1 MAVMIAAVARHGERG
16 RGAPLRL
23 QCGPMR
29 LSAVGVLGLAALA
42 GVAYA
47 AFVALPRVSQTV
59 TFSIVGTTD
68 LHGNV
73 FGGNGRGGLELLGG
87 YLDNLHAA
95 RAADGGA
102 VVLIDAGDTYQ
113 AGIESDLSEGALV
126 VDAYNALG
134 YTAAVIGNHEFDF
147 GPVDD
152 AGAHQMLGTDSRG
165 ALQARAAQAKFPY
178 LAANL
183 LDETTGEPVHW
194 PNVRPSAL
202 LDIAGVKVGI
212 VGIMTIDALRATLA
226 TNVHGLRVAPLAPTV
241 AAEAA
246 KLRAA
251 GATVVIVGAHAG
263 GACADFTNPTDLS
276 SCDDEAE
283 IFRLVRSLPRG
294 LVDVIAA
301 GHTHQGLAQEV
312 EGVAIIQGYSHGR
325 AFGRVDLAIDRGT
338 GRVVHHRLFPPRDV
352 CARQDPATLGCDG
365 GDLPQALYE
374 GRGVTRSAAV
384 TAAMAP
390 ALARVRSL
398 QAQPLGVVL
407 DSPISRTGDL
417 ESALGNLF
425 ADALRAETGA
435 DIAFNNNLRGGLRA
449 DLPAGPLTFGNF
461 YDVFPF
467 DNRLLTVHVTGAALT
482 QSLIDEVRRGRR
494 GALGLSGVHARVSC
508 RDGRLDVELR
518 RPSGQPIRPDEE
530 LTVAALDM
538 LVQRGV
544 LATAANGAAIDV
556 PADAPVMRE
565 LVEDWLRHHDH
576 LAAAEFMGAARW
588 EYAEP
593 NPASCGTQ

>member
-1 MAVMIAAVARHGERG
+1 
-16 RGAPLRL
+16 
-23 QCGPMR
+23 MR

-42 GVAYA
+42 GVAFATY
-47 AFVALPRVSQTV
+47 VAVPRVSPTL

-73 FGGNGRGGLELLGG
+73 FGGDGRGGLELLGG

-95 RAADGGA
+95 RTADGGA

-113 AGIESDLSEGALV
+113 AGIESDLSEGAIV

-152 AGAHQMLGTDSRG
+152 AGAHQMLGTDPRG

-183 LDETTGEPVHW
+183 LDEATGEPVHW

-202 LDIAGVKVGI
+202 LDIAGVKVGV

-226 TNVHGLRVAPLAPTV
+226 TNVHGLRVAPLVPTV

-246 KLRAA
+246 KLRAV

-263 GACADFTNPTDLS
+263 GACAEFTNPTDLS

-283 IFRLVRSLPRG
+283 IFRLARTLPRG

-301 GHTHQGLAQEV
+301 GHTHQGLAHEV

-325 AFGRVDLAIDRGT
+325 AFGRVDVTIERRT
-338 GRVVHHRLFPPRDV
+338 GRVVQHRLFPPQDV
-352 CARQDPATLGCDG
+352 CARRDPATSSCEGAK
-365 GDLPQALYE
+365 LPLARYE
-374 GRGVTRSAAV
+374 DRVVTPSAAV

-390 ALARVRSL
+390 ALARVRAL

-425 ADALRAETGA
+425 AEALREQTGA

-449 DLPAGPLTFGNF
+449 DLPAGPLTFGSF

-467 DNRLLTVHVTGAALT
+467 DNRLLTVRVTGAALT

-494 GALGLSGVHARVSC
+494 GALGLSGVHARVRC
-508 RDGRLDVELR
+508 RDGEVDVELR

-530 LTVAALDM
+530 LTVAAIDM

-544 LATAANGAAIDV
+544 LAAAVNGAAIDV

-565 LVEDWLRHHDH
+565 LVEDWLRRRTH
-576 LAAAEFMGAARW
+576 LAPSEFLAAPRW

-593 NPASCGTQ
+593 NPASCGAQ

>member
-1 MAVMIAAVARHGERG
+1 
-16 RGAPLRL
+16 
-23 QCGPMR
+23 MR
-29 LSAVGVLGLAALA
+29 LSIVGVLGLAALA
-42 GVAYA
+42 GVAFA
-47 AFVALPRVSQTV
+47 AFVAVPRGSPTV

-68 LHGNV
+68 LHGNI
-73 FGGNGRGGLELLGG
+73 FGGDGRGGLELLGG

-102 VVLIDAGDTYQ
+102 VVLIDTGDTYQ
-113 AGIESDLSEGALV
+113 AGIESDLSEGAV
-126 VDAYNALG
+126 VIDAYNALG
-134 YTAAVIGNHEFDF
+134 YTAAAIGNHEFDF

-152 AGAHQMLGTDSRG
+152 AGAHQMLGTDPRG

-183 LDETTGEPVHW
+183 IDAATGEPVHW

-226 TNVHGLRVAPLAPTV
+226 TNVHDLRVAPLAPTV
-241 AAEAA
+241 AAEAT

-251 GATVVIVGAHAG
+251 GATLVIVGAHAG
-263 GACADFTNPTDLS
+263 GACAEFTNPADLS

-283 IFRLVRSLPRG
+283 IFRLARGLPRG

-301 GHTHQGLAQEV
+301 GHTHQGLAHEV

-325 AFGRVDLAIDRGT
+325 AFGRVDVTIDRGT
-338 GRVVHHRLFPPRDV
+338 GRVVQHRLFPPQDV
-352 CARQDPATLGCDG
+352 CARQESSTLTCTG
-365 GDLPQALYE
+365 GDLPQARYE
-374 GRGVTRSAAV
+374 GRGVMPSTAV
-384 TAAMAP
+384 AAAMAP
-390 ALARVRSL
+390 ALARVRTL

-425 ADALRAETGA
+425 ADALREQTGA

-449 DLPAGPLTFGNF
+449 DFPAGPLTFGSL
-461 YDVFPF
+461 YDAFPF
-467 DNRLLTVHVTGAALT
+467 DNRLLIVTVTGAALK
-482 QSLIDEVRRGRR
+482 QALVEEVRRGRR
-494 GALGLSGVHARVSC
+494 GALGLSGIHARVSC
-508 RDGRLDVELR
+508 DNGGIEVELR
-518 RPSGQPIRPDEE
+518 RASGQLIRDDEA
-530 LTVAALDM
+530 LTVAALDT

-544 LATAANGAAIDV
+544 LAPAVNGAAIDV

-565 LVEDWLRHHDH
+565 LVEDWLRRRDH
-576 LAAAEFMGAARW
+576 LSAAEFLAAARW

-593 NPASCGTQ
+593 NLAGCGTQ

>member
-1 MAVMIAAVARHGERG
+1 
-16 RGAPLRL
+16 
-23 QCGPMR
+23 MR
-29 LSAVGVLGLAALA
+29 RSAVLALGLAALA
-42 GVAYA
+42 GVAFA
-47 AFVALPRVSQTV
+47 AFVAVPRGSPTV

-68 LHGNV
+68 LHGNI
-73 FGGNGRGGLELLGG
+73 FGADGRGGLELLGG

-113 AGIESDLSEGALV
+113 AGIESDLSEGAVV

-134 YTAAVIGNHEFDF
+134 YTAAAIGNHEFDF
-147 GPVDD
+147 GPADD

-183 LDETTGEPVHW
+183 IDEATGEPVHW
-194 PNVRPSAL
+194 PNVRPSVL

-212 VGIMTIDALRATLA
+212 VGIMTIDALRATLSA
-226 TNVHGLRVAPLAPTV
+226 NVHGLRVAPLAPTV

-251 GATVVIVGAHAG
+251 GATLVIVGAHAG
-263 GACADFTNPTDLS
+263 GACAEFKNPTDLS

-301 GHTHQGLAQEV
+301 GHTHQGLAHEV

-325 AFGRVDLAIDRGT
+325 AFGRVDVTIDRGT
-338 GRVVHHRLFPPRDV
+338 GRVAQHRLFPPQDV
-352 CARQDPATLGCDG
+352 CARQDPATLACNG
-365 GDLPQALYE
+365 GDLRQAVYE
-374 GRGVTRSAAV
+374 GRGVTPSTAV
-384 TAAMAP
+384 AAAMAP

-407 DSPISRTGDL
+407 DSPIGRSGDL

-425 ADALRAETGA
+425 ADALREQTGA
-435 DIAFNNNLRGGLRA
+435 DIALNNNLRGGLRA
-449 DLPAGPLTFGNF
+449 DFPAGPLTFGSF
-461 YDVFPF
+461 YDTFPF
-467 DNRLLTVHVTGAALT
+467 DNRLLTVRVTGASLA

-518 RPSGQPIRPDEE
+518 RPSGQPIRADEE
-530 LTVAALDM
+530 LTVAALDT

-544 LATAANGAAIDV
+544 LAPAVDSATAIDV

-565 LVEDWLRHHDH
+565 LVEGWLRRRGR
-576 LAAAEFMGAARW
+576 LAAAEFLTPARW

-593 NPASCGTQ
+593 NPATCGTR

>member
-1 MAVMIAAVARHGERG
+1 MAVMIAAADWRGERG
-16 RGAPLRL
+16 RRAPLRL
-23 QCGPMR
+23 QCVAMR
-29 LSAVGVLGLAALA
+29 LSVVGVLGLAALA
-42 GVAYA
+42 GVAFA
-47 AFVALPRVSQTV
+47 AFVGVPRGSSTV

-68 LHGNV
+68 LHGNI
-73 FGGNGRGGLELLGG
+73 FGGEGRGGLELLGG

-113 AGIESDLSEGALV
+113 AGIESDLSEGAVV

-134 YTAAVIGNHEFDF
+134 YTAAAIGNHEFDF

-152 AGAHQMLGTDSRG
+152 TGAHQMLGTDSRG

-183 LDETTGEPVHW
+183 IDAATDEPVRW

-212 VGIMTIDALRATLA
+212 VGVMTNDALRATLA
-226 TNVHGLRVAPLAPTV
+226 TNVHGLRIAPLAPTV

-263 GACADFTNPTDLS
+263 GACAEFTNPIDLS

-283 IFRLVRSLPRG
+283 IFRLVRALPRG

-301 GHTHQGLAQEV
+301 GHTHQGLGHEV

-325 AFGRVDLAIDRGT
+325 AFARVDVTIDRST
-338 GRVVHHRLFPPRDV
+338 GRVVQHRLFPPQDV
-352 CARQDPATLGCDG
+352 CARQDPATLACTGA
-365 GDLPQALYE
+365 DLLQARYE
-374 GRGVTRSAAV
+374 GRGVTPSTSVA
-384 TAAMAP
+384 AAMAP

-407 DSPISRTGDL
+407 DSPISRIGDL

-435 DIAFNNNLRGGLRA
+435 DIAVNNNLRGGLRA
-449 DLPAGPLTFGNF
+449 DLPAGPLTFGSF

-467 DNRLLTVHVTGAALT
+467 DNRLLTVRVTGAALA

-494 GALGLSGVHARVSC
+494 GTLGLSGVHVRVSC
-508 RDGRLDVELR
+508 RKGRLDVELR
-518 RPSGQPIRPDEE
+518 RANGQPIGADEE
-530 LTVAALDM
+530 LTVAALDT
-538 LVQRGV
+538 LVQRGI
-544 LATAANGAAIDV
+544 LAPAVNGAAIDV

-565 LVEDWLRHHDH
+565 LVEDWLRRQGH
-576 LAAAEFMGAARW
+576 LDAAEFQAARW

-593 NPASCGTQ
+593 DPASCGTQ

>member
-1 MAVMIAAVARHGERG
+1 MRRTAALA
-16 RGAPLRL
+16 
-23 QCGPMR
+23 
-29 LSAVGVLGLAALA
+29 LGLAALA
-42 GVAYA
+42 GVALA
-47 AFVALPRVSQTV
+47 AFVAVPRGSPTV

-113 AGIESDLSEGALV
+113 AGIESDLSEGAIV

-134 YTAAVIGNHEFDF
+134 YAAAVIGNHEFDF

-152 AGAHQMLGTDSRG
+152 EGAHQMLGTDPRG
-165 ALQARAAQAKFPY
+165 AIQARAAQAKFPY

-183 LDETTGEPVHW
+183 IDETTGEPVHW

-202 LDIAGVKVGI
+202 LDIAGIKVGI
-212 VGIMTIDALRATLA
+212 VGIMTIDALRATLL

-251 GATVVIVGAHAG
+251 GATLVIVGAHAG
-263 GACADFTNPTDLS
+263 GACAEFTNPTDLS

-283 IFRLVRSLPRG
+283 IFRLARSLPRG

-301 GHTHQGLAQEV
+301 GHTHQGLAHEV
-312 EGVAIIQGYSHGR
+312 EGVAIVQGYSHGR
-325 AFGRVDLAIDRGT
+325 AFGRVDVTIDRAS
-338 GRVVHHRLFPPRDV
+338 GRVVQHQLFPPQEV
-352 CARQDPATLGCDG
+352 CTRQDPTGLACDG
-365 GDLPQALYE
+365 SHPTPARYE
-374 GRGVTRSAAV
+374 GRAVMASSAV
-384 TAAMAP
+384 KAAMAP
-390 ALARVRSL
+390 ALARVRAL

-407 DSPISRTGDL
+407 DSPIGRTGDL

-435 DIAFNNNLRGGLRA
+435 DVAFNNNLRGGLRA
-449 DLPAGPLTFGNF
+449 DLPAGPLTFGRF

-467 DNRLLTVHVTGAALT
+467 DNRLLVVRVTGEALA
-482 QSLIDEVRRGRR
+482 QSLADEVRRGRP
-494 GALGLSGVHARVSC
+494 GALALSGVHARASC
-508 RDGRLDVELR
+508 HDGRLEVELR

-530 LTVAALDM
+530 LTVAALDT
-538 LVQRGV
+538 LVQRGT
-544 LATAANGAAIDV
+544 LAPGVNGAAIDV

-565 LVEDWLRHHDH
+565 LVEHWLRHRDH
-576 LAAAEFMGAARW
+576 LAAGEFTATARW
-588 EYAEP
+588 EYGEQD
-593 NPASCGTQ
+593 PATCGTE

>member
-1 MAVMIAAVARHGERG
+1 MAVIIAAAVRDSERG
-16 RGAPLRL
+16 RDSELRL
-23 QCGPMR
+23 QCRPMR
-29 LSAVGVLGLAALA
+29 LSIVGLLGLAALA
-42 GVAYA
+42 GVAFA
-47 AFVALPRVSQTV
+47 AFVAVPRGSVSV
-59 TFSIVGTTD
+59 TLSIVGTTD

-73 FGGNGRGGLELLGG
+73 FGSDGHGGLELLGG

-102 VVLIDAGDTYQ
+102 VVLIDAGLIRVT
-113 AGIESDLSEGALV
+113 GIESDLSEGAIV

-183 LDETTGEPVHW
+183 IDETTGEPVHW

-226 TNVHGLRVAPLAPTV
+226 TNVHGLRVAPLAPAV
-241 AAEAA
+241 ATEAA

-251 GATVVIVGAHAG
+251 GATLVIVGAHAG
-263 GACADFTNPTDLS
+263 GACAEFANPTDLS

-283 IFRLVRSLPRG
+283 IFRLARSLPRG

-301 GHTHQGLAQEV
+301 GHTHQGLAHEV

-325 AFGRVDLAIDRGT
+325 AFGRVDVTIDRGT
-338 GRVVHHRLFPPRDV
+338 GRVAQHHLFAPQDV
-352 CARQDPATLGCDG
+352 CARQDPATSACTV
-365 GDLPQALYE
+365 GDLTQVRYE
-374 GRGVTRSAAV
+374 GRAVTPSAAV
-384 TAAMAP
+384 ATAMAP

-398 QAQPLGVVL
+398 QAQSLGVVV

-425 ADALRAETGA
+425 ADALRAETSA

-449 DLPAGPLTFGNF
+449 GLPAGPLTFGSL

-467 DNRLLTVHVTGAALT
+467 DNRLLTVRVTGAALAL
-482 QSLIDEVRRGRR
+482 SLADEVRRDRR
-494 GALGLSGVHARVSC
+494 GALALSGVHARVSC
-508 RDGRLDVELR
+508 KDGTLDVELR
-518 RPSGQPIRPDEE
+518 RPNGQPIRADEE
-530 LTVAALDM
+530 LTVAALDT
-538 LVQRGV
+538 LVQRGI
-544 LATAANGAAIDV
+544 LAPAVNGAAIDV

-565 LVEDWLRHHDH
+565 LVEDWLRRQGH
-576 LAAAEFMGAARW
+576 LAAADFQIARW

>member
-1 MAVMIAAVARHGERG
+1 M
-16 RGAPLRL
+16 
-23 QCGPMR
+23 
-29 LSAVGVLGLAALA
+29 AALA
-42 GVAYA
+42 GAALA
-47 AFVALPRVSQTV
+47 AFVAVPRASPTI

-102 VVLIDAGDTYQ
+102 VLLIDAGDTYQ
-113 AGIESDLSEGALV
+113 AGIESDLSEGAIV

-134 YTAAVIGNHEFDF
+134 YTAAAIGNHEFDF

-152 AGAHQMLGTDSRG
+152 AGAHQMLGTDPRG

-183 LDETTGEPVHW
+183 IDESTGEPVHW

-202 LDIAGVKVGI
+202 LDIAGIKVGI
-212 VGIMTIDALRATLA
+212 VGIMTIEALRATLS

-251 GATVVIVGAHAG
+251 GATLVIVGAHAG
-263 GACADFTNPTDLS
+263 GACGEFTNPTDLS

-283 IFRLVRSLPRG
+283 IFRLARSLPQG

-301 GHTHQGLAQEV
+301 GHTHQGLAHEV
-312 EGVAIIQGYSHGR
+312 EGIAIIQGYSHGR
-325 AFGRVDLAIDRGT
+325 AFGRVDVTIDRGT
-338 GRVVHHRLFPPRDV
+338 GRVVQHQLFPPQDV
-352 CARQDPATLGCDG
+352 CARQDSTTLACDG
-365 GDLPQALYE
+365 GDLSQAHYE
-374 GRGVTRSAAV
+374 GRAVTPSAAV
-384 TAAMAP
+384 AAAMAP
-390 ALARVRSL
+390 ALARVHSL

-425 ADALRAETGA
+425 ADALRTETGA

-449 DLPAGPLTFGNF
+449 DLPVGPLTFGSF

-467 DNRLLTVHVTGAALT
+467 DNRLLTVRVTGGALA
-482 QSLIDEVRRGRR
+482 QSLADEVRRGRR
-494 GALGLSGVHARVSC
+494 GALALSGVHARVSC
-508 RDGRLDVELR
+508 KDGRLDVELR
-518 RPSGQPIRPDEE
+518 RPSGEPIHPGEE
-530 LTVAALDM
+530 LTVAALDT
-538 LVQRGV
+538 LVQRGT
-544 LATAANGAAIDV
+544 LAPAVNGATIDV

-565 LVEDWLRHHDH
+565 LVENWLRHRTH
-576 LAAAEFMGAARW
+576 LAADEFMTARW

-593 NPASCGTQ
+593 DPARCGTQ

>member
-1 MAVMIAAVARHGERG
+1 MGVMIAAAVRHGERS
-16 RGAPLRL
+16 RGVPLRL

-29 LSAVGVLGLAALA
+29 RSAVGVLGLAALA
-42 GVAYA
+42 GVAFA
-47 AFVALPRVSQTV
+47 AFVAVPRGSPTV

-73 FGGNGRGGLELLGG
+73 FGGDGRGGLELLGG

-102 VVLIDAGDTYQ
+102 VLLIDAGDTYQ
-113 AGIESDLSEGALV
+113 AGIESDLSEGAIV

-152 AGAHQMLGTDSRG
+152 AGAHQLLGTDSRG

-183 LDETTGEPVHW
+183 IDEVTGEPVHW

-202 LDIAGVKVGI
+202 LDVAGVKVGV

-263 GACADFTNPTDLS
+263 GACAEFTNPTDLS

-283 IFRLVRSLPRG
+283 IFRLARSLPRG

-301 GHTHQGLAQEV
+301 GHTHQGLAHEV

-325 AFGRVDLAIDRGT
+325 AFGRVDVTIERRT
-338 GRVVHHRLFPPRDV
+338 GRVVQHRLFPPQDV
-352 CARQDPATLGCDG
+352 CARRAPATSSCEGANA
-365 GDLPQALYE
+365 PSAWYE
-374 GRGVTRSAAV
+374 DRIVTPSAAV

-390 ALARVRSL
+390 ALARVRAM

-435 DIAFNNNLRGGLRA
+435 DIALNNNLRGGLRA
-449 DLPAGPLTFGNF
+449 DLPAGPLTFGSF

-467 DNRLLTVHVTGAALT
+467 DNRLLTVRVNGGALA
-482 QSLIDEVRRGRR
+482 QSLLDEVRRGRR
-494 GALGLSGVHARVSC
+494 GALGLSGVRARVSC
-508 RDGRLDVELR
+508 RDGKLDIELR
-518 RPSGQPIRPDEE
+518 RPGGQPIRADEE
-530 LTVAALDM
+530 LTVAALDT
-538 LVQRGV
+538 LVQRGT
-544 LATAANGAAIDV
+544 LAPAVNGAAMDV

-565 LVEDWLRHHDH
+565 LVEDWLRRREH
-576 LAAAEFMGAARW
+576 LAPSEFLAAARW
-588 EYAEP
+588 EYAEA
-593 NPASCGTQ
+593 NPASCGAQ

>member
-1 MAVMIAAVARHGERG
+1 
-16 RGAPLRL
+16 
-23 QCGPMR
+23 
-29 LSAVGVLGLAALA
+29 VLGLAALA
-42 GVAYA
+42 GVAFA
-47 AFVALPRVSQTV
+47 AFVAVPRGSPTV

-73 FGGNGRGGLELLGG
+73 FGGDGRGGLELLGG

-102 VVLIDAGDTYQ
+102 VLLIDAGDTYQ
-113 AGIESDLSEGALV
+113 AGIESDLSEGAIV

-152 AGAHQMLGTDSRG
+152 AGAHQLLGTDSRG

-183 LDETTGEPVHW
+183 IDEVTGEPVHW

-202 LDIAGVKVGI
+202 LDVAGVKVGV

-263 GACADFTNPTDLS
+263 GACAEFTNPTDLS

-283 IFRLVRSLPRG
+283 IFRLARSLPRG

-301 GHTHQGLAQEV
+301 GHTHQGLAHEV

-325 AFGRVDLAIDRGT
+325 AFGRVDVTIERRT
-338 GRVVHHRLFPPRDV
+338 GRVVQHRLFPPQDV
-352 CARQDPATLGCDG
+352 CARRAPATSSCEGANA
-365 GDLPQALYE
+365 PSAWYE
-374 GRGVTRSAAV
+374 DRIVTPSAAV

-390 ALARVRSL
+390 ALARVRAM

-435 DIAFNNNLRGGLRA
+435 DIALNNNLRGGLRA
-449 DLPAGPLTFGNF
+449 DLPAGPLTFGSF

-467 DNRLLTVHVTGAALT
+467 DNRLLTVRVNGGALA
-482 QSLIDEVRRGRR
+482 QSLLDEVRRGRR
-494 GALGLSGVHARVSC
+494 GALGLSGVRARVSC
-508 RDGRLDVELR
+508 RDGKLDIELR
-518 RPSGQPIRPDEE
+518 RPGGQPIRVDEE
-530 LTVAALDM
+530 LTVAALDT
-538 LVQRGV
+538 LVQRGT
-544 LATAANGAAIDV
+544 LAPAVNGAAMDV

-565 LVEDWLRHHDH
+565 LVEDWLRRREH
-576 LAAAEFMGAARW
+576 LAPSEFLAAARW
-588 EYAEP
+588 EYAEA
-593 NPASCGTQ
+593 NPASCGAQ

>member
-1 MAVMIAAVARHGERG
+1 
-16 RGAPLRL
+16 
-23 QCGPMR
+23 MR
-29 LSAVGVLGLAALA
+29 RSVILALGLVALA
-42 GVAYA
+42 GVAFA
-47 AFVALPRVSQTV
+47 TFVAVPRGSSTV

-68 LHGNV
+68 LHGNIY
-73 FGGNGRGGLELLGG
+73 GGDGHGGLELLGG

-95 RAADGGA
+95 RVADGGA

-113 AGIESDLSEGALV
+113 AGIESDLSEGAVV

-152 AGAHQMLGTDSRG
+152 AGAHQRLGTDARG
-165 ALQARAAQAKFPY
+165 AIQARAAQAKFPY

-183 LDETTGEPVHW
+183 IDETTGEPVHW

-212 VGIMTIDALRATLA
+212 VGIMTIDALRATLS
-226 TNVHGLRVAPLAPTV
+226 TNVHGLRVAPLAATV

-251 GATVVIVGAHAG
+251 GATLVIVGAHAG
-263 GACADFTNPTDLS
+263 GACAEFTNPTDLS
-276 SCDDEAE
+276 SCDDDAE
-283 IFRLVRSLPRG
+283 IFRLARSLPRG

-301 GHTHQGLAQEV
+301 GHTHQGLAHEV
-312 EGVAIIQGYSHGR
+312 EGVAIIQSYSHGR
-325 AFGRVDLAIDRGT
+325 AFGRVDVTIDRGT
-338 GRVVHHRLFPPRDV
+338 GRAAGHRLFPPQEV
-352 CARQDPATLGCDG
+352 CARQRAATSACGG
-365 GDLPQALYE
+365 GDSPLERYE
-374 GRGVTRSAAV
+374 GRNVTPSAAV

-390 ALARVRSL
+390 ALARVRTL
-398 QAQPLGVVL
+398 QAQPLGVVI
-407 DSPISRTGDL
+407 DSPISRTGDP

-425 ADALRAETGA
+425 ADALREQTGA

-449 DLPAGPLTFGNF
+449 DLPAGPLTFGSF
-461 YDVFPF
+461 YDAFPF
-467 DNRLLTVHVTGAALT
+467 DNRLLTVRVTGASLA
-482 QSLIDEVRRGRR
+482 QSLVDEVRRGRR

-508 RDGRLDVELR
+508 RDGKVDVELR

-530 LTVAALDM
+530 LTVAALDT
-538 LVQRGV
+538 LVQRGI
-544 LATAANGAAIDV
+544 LATAVNGAAIDV

-565 LVEDWLRHHDH
+565 MVEEWLRRRSHVG
-576 LAAAEFMGAARW
+576 AAEFLAPARW
-588 EYAEP
+588 EYGEP
-593 NPASCGTQ
+593 DPASCASQ

>member
-1 MAVMIAAVARHGERG
+1 MAF
-16 RGAPLRL
+16 
-23 QCGPMR
+23 
-29 LSAVGVLGLAALA
+29 
-42 GVAYA
+42 A
-47 AFVALPRVSQTV
+47 AFVTVPRGSPTV
-59 TFSIVGTTD
+59 TLSIVGTTD

-73 FGGNGRGGLELLGG
+73 FGGDGRGGLELLGG

-113 AGIESDLSEGALV
+113 AGIESDLSEGAIV

-183 LDETTGEPVHW
+183 IDEATGEPVHW

-202 LDIAGVKVGI
+202 FDIAGVKVGI

-226 TNVHGLRVAPLAPTV
+226 ANVHGLRVAPLAPTV
-241 AAEAA
+241 TAEAT

-263 GACADFTNPTDLS
+263 GACAEFTNPTDLS

-283 IFRLVRSLPRG
+283 IFRLARSLPRG

-301 GHTHQGLAQEV
+301 GHTHQGLAHEV

-325 AFGRVDLAIDRGT
+325 AFGRVDVTIDRGT
-338 GRVVHHRLFPPRDV
+338 GRVVQHQLFPPRDL
-352 CARQDPATLGCDG
+352 CARQDPTTLMCDG
-365 GDLPQALYE
+365 ADPTQARYE
-374 GRGVTRSAAV
+374 GRDVLRSTAV
-384 TAAMAP
+384 AAAMAP

-398 QAQPLGVVL
+398 QAQSLGVVL
-407 DSPISRTGDL
+407 DSPISRMGDL

-449 DLPAGPLTFGNF
+449 DLPAGLLTFGSF

-467 DNRLLTVHVTGAALT
+467 DNRLLVVRVTGAALK
-482 QSLIDEVRRGRR
+482 QSLLDEVRRGRR

-518 RPSGQPIRPDEE
+518 RPSGQAIRPDEE
-530 LTVAALDM
+530 LTVAALDT
-538 LVQRGV
+538 LLQRGV
-544 LATAANGAAIDV
+544 LAAAVNGGAIDV

-565 LVEDWLRHHDH
+565 LVEDWLRHRGH
-576 LAAAEFMGAARW
+576 LEAAEFLAAARW
-588 EYAEP
+588 EYAES
-593 NPASCGTQ
+593 NPASCDTQ

>member
-16 RGAPLRL
+16 LSVSLRL
-23 QCGPMR
+23 QCWPMR
-29 LSAVGVLGLAALA
+29 PSAVGVLGLAALA
-42 GVAYA
+42 GVALA
-47 AFVALPRVSQTV
+47 AFVAVPRVSPTV

-73 FGGNGRGGLELLGG
+73 FGGDGRGGLELLGG
-87 YLDNLHAA
+87 YLDDLHAA

-102 VVLIDAGDTYQ
+102 VVLIDAGDTFQ
-113 AGIESDLSEGALV
+113 AGIESDLSEGAIV

-134 YTAAVIGNHEFDF
+134 YTAAAIGNHEFDF

-152 AGAHQMLGTDSRG
+152 AGAHQMLGTDPRG

-183 LDETTGEPVHW
+183 IDEATGEPVHW

-212 VGIMTIDALRATLA
+212 VGIMTIDALRATLS

-251 GATVVIVGAHAG
+251 GATLVIVGAHAG
-263 GACADFTNPTDLS
+263 GACARFTNATDLS

-283 IFRLVRSLPRG
+283 IFRLARSLPRG

-301 GHTHQGLAQEV
+301 GHTHQGLAHEV

-325 AFGRVDLAIDRGT
+325 AFGRVDVTIDRST
-338 GRVVHHRLFPPRDV
+338 GRVVQHQLFPPHEV
-352 CARQDPATLGCDG
+352 CARQDPATLACDG
-365 GDLPQALYE
+365 SDLPQARYE
-374 GRGVTRSAAV
+374 GRGVAPSSAVA
-384 TAAMAP
+384 AAMAP

-435 DIAFNNNLRGGLRA
+435 DIALNNNLRGGLRA
-449 DLPAGPLTFGNF
+449 DLPAGPLTFGSF

-467 DNRLLTVHVTGAALT
+467 DNRLLTVRVTGAALK
-482 QSLIDEVRRGRR
+482 QSLIDEVQRGRR
-494 GALGLSGVHARVSC
+494 GALGLSGVHARVGC
-508 RDGRLDVELR
+508 KEGRVDVELR
-518 RPSGQPIRPDEE
+518 RPTGEPIRPDEE
-530 LTVAALDM
+530 LTVAALDT
-538 LVQRGV
+538 LVQRGA
-544 LATAANGAAIDV
+544 LAAAVNSTAVDV

-565 LVEDWLRHHDH
+565 LVEDWLRRRSH
-576 LAAAEFMGAARW
+576 LSSAEFLAAARW

-593 NPASCGTQ
+593 NPASCGAQ

>member
-1 MAVMIAAVARHGERG
+1 
-16 RGAPLRL
+16 
-23 QCGPMR
+23 MR
-29 LSAVGVLGLAALA
+29 RSAVGVLGLAALA
-42 GVAYA
+42 GVAFA
-47 AFVALPRVSQTV
+47 AFVAAPRVSPTL

-73 FGGNGRGGLELLGG
+73 FGGEGRGGLELLGG

-113 AGIESDLSEGALV
+113 AGIESDLSEGAIV

-152 AGAHQMLGTDSRG
+152 AGAHQMLGTDPRG

-183 LDETTGEPVHW
+183 IDEATGEPVHW

-263 GACADFTNPTDLS
+263 GACAEFTNPTDLS

-283 IFRLVRSLPRG
+283 IFRLARSLPRG

-301 GHTHQGLAQEV
+301 GHTHQGLAHEV

-325 AFGRVDLAIDRGT
+325 AFGRVDLTIDRST
-338 GRVVHHRLFPPRDV
+338 GRVLQHRLLAPRDV
-352 CARQDPATLGCDG
+352 CARQDPATQSCDG
-365 GDLPQALYE
+365 ADLPPARYE
-374 GRGVTRSAAV
+374 ERIVAPSSGVA
-384 TAAMAP
+384 AAMAP
-390 ALARVRSL
+390 ALARVRNL
-398 QAQPLGVVL
+398 QAQSLGVVL
-407 DSPISRTGDL
+407 DTPIPAAGDL

-425 ADALRAETGA
+425 ADAQREQTGA
-435 DIAFNNNLRGGLRA
+435 DVAINNNVRGGLRT
-449 DLPAGPLTFGNF
+449 DLPAGPLAFGSF

-467 DNRLLTVHVTGAALT
+467 DNRLLTVRVTGAALK
-482 QSLIDEVRRGRR
+482 QILIDEVRRNRR
-494 GALGLSGVHARVSC
+494 GALGLSGVHARASC
-508 RDGRLDVELR
+508 GSSGLDVELR
-518 RPSGQPIRPDEE
+518 RPNGQTIRADEE
-530 LTVAALDM
+530 LSVAALDT

-544 LATAANGAAIDV
+544 LAPAVNGAAIDV
-556 PADAPVMRE
+556 PANAPVMRE
-565 LVEDWLRHHDH
+565 LVEDWLRRRGGH
-576 LAAAEFMGAARW
+576 LAAAEFLAAARW
-588 EYAEP
+588 EYADGV
-593 NPASCGTQ
+593 PACPTP

>member
-1 MAVMIAAVARHGERG
+1 
-16 RGAPLRL
+16 
-23 QCGPMR
+23 MR
-29 LSAVGVLGLAALA
+29 LSVVGVVGVVTLA
-42 GVAYA
+42 GVALA
-47 AFVALPRVSQTV
+47 AFVAVPRDSATV

-87 YLDNLHAA
+87 YLDNLRAA
-95 RAADGGA
+95 RAADGGN
-102 VVLIDAGDTYQ
+102 VLLIDAGDTYQ
-113 AGIESDLSEGALV
+113 AGIESDLSEGAIV

-147 GPVDD
+147 GPTDD

-183 LDETTGEPVHW
+183 IDESTGEPVHW

-202 LDIAGVKVGI
+202 LDIAGIKVGI
-212 VGIMTIDALRATLA
+212 VGVMTIEALRATLL

-251 GATVVIVGAHAG
+251 GATLVIVGAHAG
-263 GACADFTNPTDLS
+263 GACGEFKNPTDLS

-283 IFRLVRSLPRG
+283 IFRLARSLPHG

-301 GHTHQGLAQEV
+301 GHTHQGLAHEV
-312 EGVAIIQGYSHGR
+312 EGIAIIQGYSHGR
-325 AFGRVDLAIDRGT
+325 AFGRVDVTIDRDT
-338 GRVVHHRLFPPRDV
+338 GRVVRHQLFPPQDV
-352 CARQDPATLGCDG
+352 CARQDSTTLACDG
-365 GDLPQALYE
+365 GDLQQTRYE
-374 GRGVTRSAAV
+374 SRSVTPSAAV
-384 TAAMAP
+384 AAAMAP

-407 DSPISRTGDL
+407 DSPISRMGDL

-449 DLPAGPLTFGNF
+449 DLPAGPLTFGKF

-467 DNRLLTVHVTGAALT
+467 DNRLLTVHMTGAALT
-482 QSLIDEVRRGRR
+482 QSLIDEVRRGRP

-508 RDGRLDVELR
+508 WDGRLDIELR
-518 RPSGQPIRPDEE
+518 RPSGQLIRPDEE

-544 LATAANGAAIDV
+544 LAAAVNGAAIDV

-565 LVEDWLRHHDH
+565 LVEDWLRQHDH
-576 LAAAEFMGAARW
+576 LAAGEFMGAARW
-588 EYAEP
+588 EDAEP
-593 NPASCGTQ
+593 NPASCGTQSFERRGESNAR